1 MSKNKQ
7 ERKERYWQNF
17 EILSIFLI
25 LVFITAIWKMYP
37 GTLLEIDE
45 DNTPITVASRPGAHA
60 DLPSEEKKSYFEK
73 IGEKYGTYGDAY
85 GSLNTL
91 FSGWAFAL
99 LLISLFM
106 QRQELQAQRKEL
118 AAQRDEISKANDIAE
133 QQRAITEQQA
143 DLLEKQIQKA
153 QVQNFFNIL
162 FPLLN
167 RKKAY
172 YEIADELP
180 TFHSSAYTTSMKN
193 ESTFKTLHKGALK
206 IYDNFN
212 KTYGDEYLHKEEI
225 LKILKKMILDVSP
238 YVLAYSYLKGSKYK
252 EYFLYIIN
260 FIESF
265 EDIDNKDKEVAMSI
279 FLSDFS
285 TRELYIISLLTI
297 EDDVLMEKVIKHKV
311 FNSFIAIDNDG
322 KSIFSLL
329 FSE

>member
-1 MSKNKQ
+1 MSKNKR

-17 EILSIFLI
+17 EILSIFLSLI
-25 LVFITAIWKMYP
+25 FIAAIWKMYP
-37 GTLLEIDE
+37 ATLLEIDE
-45 DNTPITVASRPGAHA
+45 DNKPIAVASK
-60 DLPSEEKKSYFEK
+60 PSQHTGLSNDEKKSYFEK

-133 QQRAITEQQA
+133 QQMLITEQQA
-143 DLLEKQIQKA
+143 DLLEKQIKEA

-167 RKKAY
+167 RKKTY

-180 TFHSSAYTTSMKN
+180 VFGSSAYRDSIKN
-193 ESTFKTLHKGALK
+193 ESTFKTLHMAALK
-206 IYDNFN
+206 IYDNFE
-212 KTYGDEYLHKEEI
+212 KSHGDGFIHKDEI
-225 LKILKKMILDVSP
+225 LKSLRKMIVEIPP
-238 YVLAYSYLKGSKYK
+238 YGLAYSYLKGTQYK

-260 FIESF
+260 FIEKF
-265 EDIDNKDKEVAMSI
+265 EGIDKKDKEVGMSI

-297 EDDVLMEKVIKHKV
+297 ENEILMEKVIEHKV
-311 FNSFIAIDNDG
+311 FRSFIEADRNG
-322 KSIFSLL
+322 NSVFSLL